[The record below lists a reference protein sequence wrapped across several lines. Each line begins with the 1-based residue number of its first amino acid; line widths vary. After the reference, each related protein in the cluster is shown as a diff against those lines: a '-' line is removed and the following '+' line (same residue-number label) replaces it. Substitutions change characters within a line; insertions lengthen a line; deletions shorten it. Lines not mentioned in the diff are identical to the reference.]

1 MEVIQGNM
9 IDKRRRMFGDAL
21 PDFSMGNANS
31 SLHGEGKGEAIVDD
45 QEGLTLTEEPVPVVD
60 HSIRLAPEELESI
73 KSSAFEAGRKA
84 GIEDT
89 TNNLR
94 AEMAQSIHTVISA
107 LASENDRRN
116 ASLLDSSKVFLTVLS
131 AVIRDLVDP
140 QSVELCKGLQKD
152 LTTDIRDLAKEIQGK
167 IIVECSPVDSFVL
180 KDKLADIPDLEV
192 VEQKGLS
199 TGQLTVKTDANSIL
213 LDRAI
218 WLESVRKKIL
228 GVLNNLKLPL
238 SS

>member
-9 IDKRRRMFGDAL
+9 IDKRRRMFGEAL

-31 SLHGEGKGEAIVDD
+31 SPHGEGKGEAIVDD
-45 QEGLTLTEEPVPVVD
+45 QEGLTLTEEPVVD

-84 GIEDT
+84 GIEYT

-140 QSVELCKGLQKD
+140 QSVELCKALQKD
-152 LTTDIRDLAKEIQGK
+152 LTTDIRELAKEIQGR
-167 IIVECSPVDSFVL
+167 IIVECSPGDSFVL